1 MSAILES
8 ALDPVRRADCA
19 RHDAIQ
25 RQIDAVFARQ
35 LAVMYGCRTPELEL
49 MQWRADEIRA
59 CESEMAR
66 LRALRDEVAA

>member
-1 MSAILES
+1 VSDILES

-25 RQIDAVFARQ
+25 RAIDAIHARQ
-35 LAVMYGCRTPELEL
+35 LAVMYGCRTPGLEI
-49 MQWRADEIRA
+49 MEWRASEIRA